1 MKPSDLLIHY
11 RTQAEAA
18 DELGMSKQTVSHWL
32 KTGSIPLKSQI
43 QIEVKTDGKLKA
55 DLSEHE
61 RAVIGN
67 RRRRPEARP

>member
-1 MKPSDLLIHY
+1 
-11 RTQAEAA
+11 
-18 DELGMSKQTVSHWL
+18 L
-32 KTGSIPLKSQI
+32 KTGRIPLKSQI